1 MENQVEHQEEEP
13 MVAAMVEQHMLAE
26 VVDAVKAAGCPP
38 LFTEPQYESAAVQAV
53 SQETGAPVYALDPL
67 VTGDGAMTAY
77 QDVMRA
83 NLAVLQDA
91 LK

>member
-1 MENQVEHQEEEP
+1 
-13 MVAAMVEQHMLAE
+13 MVALEPDEPLSPRMLAE

-83 NLAVLQDA
+83 NLAVLQEA